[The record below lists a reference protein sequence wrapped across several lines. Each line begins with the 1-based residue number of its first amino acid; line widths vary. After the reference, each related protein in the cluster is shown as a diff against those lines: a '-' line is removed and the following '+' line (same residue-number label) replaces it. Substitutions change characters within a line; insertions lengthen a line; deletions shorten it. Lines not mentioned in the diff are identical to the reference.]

1 MHTVVK
7 TFGIITIASSLLFG
21 QATTSLA
28 IDGLSDGPSE
38 EAAPLVPVGT
48 EFQVNTYTPDSQ
60 FIPEVAMDEEG
71 NFVIVWE
78 SYGDASTGQDGDWSG
93 IFAQRYDHSGSP
105 LGVEFQVNTVTTS
118 GQVDPDVAMDSDGN
132 FVAVWE
138 SLDDETSAGI
148 FGQRYDQFGNPVGL
162 EFQVN
167 TYTDDWQGAPSVA
180 MSSTGNFVVVWHSWY
195 QDGSSR
201 GVYGQ
206 RYNYTGTP
214 QGPEFQINTHTDGHQ
229 DYPRIAM
236 NDDGDFVVVWPSDGK
251 DGSQQGIS
259 GQRYDHTGNPEG
271 PEFQVNT
278 TTLNSQTGPVVAM
291 DSEGNITVVWTSW
304 HNVNARGEGD
314 KTVFGQRYDFTGT
327 PVGQEFHIASGPD
340 VFGESVVMDNERNA
354 WVTVKDNDQSQAG
367 VFVQGFEPTGALIG
381 TEFRVNTFTTDDQN
395 GSAIAVNHSGTVI
408 VAWSSDGQDGDHFG
422 IFAQRYTTNWAPSC
436 SDATAVPANLFSND
450 HAFNSIDIAN
460 VSDPDGDR
468 VTLTVDT
475 IYQDEA
481 VNAAGSGF
489 TAPDG
494 KGIGTNAAEVRAE
507 HVITGNGRQY
517 RINFTAEDEWGSSC
531 KGAVYVRS
539 NPKPKIDP
547 DYIGHNSTTIP
558 NINGVKKNPTPARP
572 TPPIVNVTQ

>member
-1 MHTVVK
+1 MSTFAK

-21 QATTSLA
+21 QATTSFA
-28 IDGLSDGPSE
+28 IDGLSGGPTE
-38 EAAPLVPVGT
+38 EPAPLVPVGP

-71 NFVIVWE
+71 NFVAVWE
-78 SYGDASTGQDGDWSG
+78 SWGDQSNGQDGDWSG
-93 IFAQRYDHSGSP
+93 IFAQRYDHRGIP
-105 LGVEFQVNTVTTS
+105 LGVEFQVNTTHAG
-118 GQVDPDVAMDSDGN
+118 GQLDPDVAMDSDGN

-259 GQRYDHTGNPEG
+259 GQRYDHTGTPEG

-278 TTLNSQTGPVVAM
+278 TTLNSQTGPVVSM
-291 DSEGNITVVWTSW
+291 DSEGNITVVWTSR

-314 KTVFGQRYDFTGT
+314 KTVFGQRYDFTGA
-327 PVGQEFHIASGPD
+327 PVGSEFPIATDPD
-340 VFGESVVMDNERNA
+340 VYAGSVGMDDDGNA
-354 WVTVKDNDQSQAG
+354 WVIVIKKDQNDFD
-367 VFVQGFEPTGALIG
+367 VFMQGYNPAWALIG
-381 TEFRVNTFTTDDQN
+381 PELQVNTFTSDRQTYPKITINPN
-395 GSAIAVNHSGTVI
+395 GHAV
-408 VAWSSDGQDGDHFG
+408 VAWTSLGQDGDSG
-422 IFAQRYTTNWAPSC
+422 GVFAQRYTPNWAPTC
-436 SDATAVPANLFSND
+436 DNATPVPSTLFSND
-450 HAFNSIDIAN
+450 HAFHSIDIAN
-460 VSDPDGDR
+460 VTDPDGD
-468 VTLTVDT
+468 
-475 IYQDEA
+475 
-481 VNAAGSGF
+481 
-489 TAPDG
+489 P
-494 KGIGTNAAEVRAE
+494 VR
-507 HVITGNGRQY
+507 
-517 RINFTAEDEWGSSC
+517 
-531 KGAVYVRS
+531 
-539 NPKPKIDP
+539 
-547 DYIGHNSTTIP
+547 
-558 NINGVKKNPTPARP
+558 
-572 TPPIVNVTQ
+572 